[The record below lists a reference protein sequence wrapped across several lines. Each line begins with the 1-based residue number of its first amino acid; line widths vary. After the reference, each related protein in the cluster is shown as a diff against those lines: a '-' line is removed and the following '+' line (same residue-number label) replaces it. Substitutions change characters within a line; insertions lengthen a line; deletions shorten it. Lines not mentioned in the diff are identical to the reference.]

1 MLRGKNSPG
10 TMPLDPPGNPGI
22 AAPGGRAGE
31 GLAMPGC
38 AARPAVRTA
47 SPALRPAARQSACT
61 GDDDLLAAVLYRMWA
76 LASGRP
82 LPRNV
87 RPDQLSEE
95 ELIGFWADDLS
106 PAAGRHAAR
115 IPVLAGG
122 RR

>member
-1 MLRGKNSPG
+1 
-10 TMPLDPPGNPGI
+10 
-22 AAPGGRAGE
+22 
-31 GLAMPGC
+31 
-38 AARPAVRTA
+38 
-47 SPALRPAARQSACT
+47 
-61 GDDDLLAAVLYRMWA
+61 MWA
-76 LASGRP
+76 LASGRA

-115 IPVLAGG
+115 IPVMAGG

>member
-1 MLRGKNSPG
+1 MSGY
-10 TMPLDPPGNPGI
+10 
-22 AAPGGRAGE
+22 
-31 GLAMPGC
+31 

-47 SPALRPAARQSACT
+47 SPAPGAGARPTACS
-61 GDDDLLAAVLYRMWA
+61 GDDDLLAAVLFRMWA

-87 RPDQLSEE
+87 RPDQLSED

-115 IPVLAGG
+115 IPVVAGG
-122 RR
+122 MR